1 MTRFFYGVVEM
12 AIHEANRIH
21 ANGHEAAGRWLLRA
35 PLALIYAYVGFVHL
49 RSPQFF
55 LPIVPDWV
63 PEPRLVVLT
72 TGACEMAG
80 AAALLTRRFRW
91 LAGVML
97 ALYAV
102 CVYPAN
108 IKHALDDIAVG
119 GSHLSWWYHGPR
131 LAFQPV
137 FVWWALFAGAVIDWP
152 FKRRR
157 SIIGA

>member
-1 MTRFFYGVVEM
+1 M
-12 AIHEANRIH
+12 AIVEVGELKPNGQEAS
-21 ANGHEAAGRWLLRA
+21 GRWLLRG
-35 PLALIYAYVGFVHL
+35 PLALIYAYVGFVHV

-63 PEPRLVVLT
+63 PEPSLVVLI

-80 AAALLTRRFRW
+80 AVALLTSRFRVF
-91 LAGVML
+91 AGVML

-119 GSHLSWWYHGPR
+119 GSHLTWWYHGPR

-137 FVWWALFAGAVIDWP
+137 FVWWALYAGAVIDWP

-157 SIIGA
+157 GIIGG